1 MTLHGIAMGDQ
12 PFEYI
17 VPSESDAGKVWRVYT
32 HIEPWKCTC
41 PGHLKHHHCKHIQ
54 MVQAYLAEMEG
65 GREPEEGEDH
75 ARGASGMITPPP
87 PTQNSMSKWIVK
99 IHGQETI
106 RYQGLLAMAHEQ
118 GLIELKAEFISVTDT
133 LALAAAY
140 VVFKDGRKFWDA
152 ADATPTNVRAQVKAH
167 FARMA
172 LTRAKAR
179 ALRDALNIGMV
190 SLEELEE

>member
-17 VPSESDAGKVWRVYT
+17 VPTESEAGKVWRVYT

-54 MVQAYLAEMEG
+54 MVQEYLAEMEG

-87 PTQNSMSKWIVK
+87 PTQNGLSKWIVK

-106 RYQGLLAMAHEQ
+106 RYPGLLAMAHEQ
-118 GLIELKAEFISVTDT
+118 ELD
-133 LALAAAY
+133 
-140 VVFKDGRKFWDA
+140 
-152 ADATPTNVRAQVKAH
+152 
-167 FARMA
+167 
-172 LTRAKAR
+172 
-179 ALRDALNIGMV
+179 
-190 SLEELEE
+190 

>member
-1 MTLHGIAMGDQ
+1 
-12 PFEYI
+12 
-17 VPSESDAGKVWRVYT
+17 
-32 HIEPWKCTC
+32 
-41 PGHLKHHHCKHIQ
+41 
-54 MVQAYLAEMEG
+54 
-65 GREPEEGEDH
+65 
-75 ARGASGMITPPP
+75 MITPPP
-87 PTQNSMSKWIVK
+87 PTQNGLSKWIVK

-106 RYQGLLAMAHEQ
+106 RYPGLLAMAHEQ
-118 GLIELKAEFISVTDT
+118 GLIELKAEFIAVTDT

-140 VVFKDGRKFWDA
+140 AVFKDGRKFWDA
-152 ADATPTNVRAQVKAH
+152 ADATPNNVRTQVKAH